1 MRKVIK
7 IMLATEN
14 LKEEHQ
20 VILRMIKVLIVAS
33 DKLEKGEDVP
43 PEVFKKAVDF
53 IRTFADRC
61 HHGKEQDTLFPL
73 MEERGIL
80 RHRGPIAVML
90 MEHEQ
95 GRQFVKGLAEALARY
110 QSGDKT
116 AKSAIVEN
124 ARGYAELLDQ
134 HIYKEDNILYPMGDK
149 VLSQSDN
156 RELLEKFEKI
166 EREIIGEGKHEYY
179 LRMISELEKELG
191 IEGGKTKHEHH

>member
-1 MRKVIK
+1 MVIK
-7 IMLATEN
+7 MLATGN

-20 VILRMIKVLIVAS
+20 FILRMLKVLIVAS
-33 DKLEKGEDVP
+33 DKLEGGKDVSLD
-43 PEVFKKAVDF
+43 VFKKAVDF

-73 MEERGIL
+73 MGERGIPT
-80 RHRGPIAVML
+80 HGGPIAVML

-95 GRQFVKGLAEALARY
+95 GRQFVRDLAEAVAKY
-110 QSGDKT
+110 ESGDKE
-116 AKSAIVEN
+116 AKSAIVKN

-134 HIYKEDNILYPMGDK
+134 HIYKEDNILYPMSDK

-166 EREIIGEGKHEYY
+166 EKEIIGEGKHEYY
-179 LRMISELEKELG
+179 LQMIGELEKELS
-191 IEGGKTKHEHH
+191 ISGGEIKHEHH

>member
-1 MRKVIK
+1 
-7 IMLATEN
+7 MLATEN
-14 LKEEHQ
+14 LKAEHQ

-33 DKLEKGEDVP
+33 EKLERGEDVSLD
-43 PEVFKKAVDF
+43 VFEKAVDF

-73 MEERGIL
+73 MSERGIP
-80 RHRGPIAVML
+80 RPGGPIAVML

-95 GRQFVKGLAEALARY
+95 GRQYVRGLAEALAKYER
-110 QSGDKT
+110 GDKA

-149 VLSQSDN
+149 VLSKSDN
-156 RELLEKFEKI
+156 KELLEKFEKI
-166 EREIIGEGKHEYY
+166 EKEIIGEGKHEYY
-179 LRMISELEKELG
+179 LHMIEKFEKELG
-191 IEGGKTKHEHH
+191 INGGEVKHEHH

>member
-1 MRKVIK
+1 MVIK
-7 IMLATEN
+7 MLATGN

-20 VILRMIKVLIVAS
+20 FILRMLKVLIVAS
-33 DKLEKGEDVP
+33 DKLERGEDVSLD
-43 PEVFKKAVDF
+43 VFKKAVDF

-73 MEERGIL
+73 MGERGIPT
-80 RHRGPIAVML
+80 HDGPIAVML

-95 GRQFVKGLAEALARY
+95 GRQFVRDLAEAVAKY
-110 QSGDKT
+110 ESGDKE
-116 AKSAIVEN
+116 AKSAIVKN

-134 HIYKEDNILYPMGDK
+134 HIYKEDNILYPMSDK

-166 EREIIGEGKHEYY
+166 EKEIIGEGKHEYY
-179 LRMISELEKELG
+179 LQMIGELEKELS
-191 IEGGKTKHEHH
+191 ISGGEIKHEHH

>member
-1 MRKVIK
+1 MS
-7 IMLATEN
+7 ATEN

-33 DKLEKGEDVP
+33 DKIERGEEVS

-53 IRTFADRC
+53 IQTFADRC
-61 HHGKEQDTLFPL
+61 HHGKEQNTLFPL

-90 MEHEQ
+90 LEHEQ
-95 GRQFVKGLAEALARY
+95 GRQFVKGLAEALARHEG
-110 QSGDKT
+110 GDRA

-124 ARGYAELLDQ
+124 ARGYSELLDQ

-149 VLSQSDN
+149 VLSHSDN
-156 RELLEKFEKI
+156 KELLEKFEKI
-166 EREIIGEGKHEYY
+166 EKEIIGEGKHNYY
-179 LRMISELEKELG
+179 LHMIEELEKEMDIKG
-191 IEGGKTKHEHH
+191 EEMKHEQH